1 MEYPRKAYEY
11 VKQAV
16 EEAGTTETWAVFQK
30 LESIMRR
37 RYVRSSFSA
46 PLWERVLG
54 IRFVS
59 DLERLIREVTMDGA
73 VAAGEMPKGWGCDG
87 IDSRI

>member
-11 VKQAV
+11 VRQAV

-30 LESIMRR
+30 LDLIMRR

-54 IRFVS
+54 ICFIS
-59 DLERLIREVTMDGA
+59 DLEKLIREVARDGA
-73 VAAGEMPKGWGCDG
+73 VAAGEMSKG
-87 IDSRI
+87 

>member
-11 VKQAV
+11 VRQAV

-30 LESIMRR
+30 LDLILRK
-37 RYVRSSFSA
+37 RYAMSNFSA

-54 IRFVS
+54 ICFVS
-59 DLERLIREVTMDGA
+59 DLEKLIREVTVDGA
-73 VAAGEMPKGWGCDG
+73 VAADKVSE
-87 IDSRI
+87 R

>member
-1 MEYPRKAYEY
+1 MGYPRKAYEY

-30 LESIMRR
+30 LDSIMRR
-37 RYVRSSFSA
+37 RYAMSNFSA

-54 IRFVS
+54 IYFVS
-59 DLERLIREVTMDGA
+59 DLEKLIREVTVDGA
-73 VAAGEMPKGWGCDG
+73 VAADKVSE
-87 IDSRI
+87 R

>member
-11 VKQAV
+11 VRQAV

-30 LESIMRR
+30 LDLILRK
-37 RYVRSSFSA
+37 RYVMSNFSA

-54 IRFVS
+54 ICFVS
-59 DLERLIREVTMDGA
+59 DLEKLIREVAVDGA
-73 VAAGEMPKGWGCDG
+73 LGTGGVPEG
-87 IDSRI
+87 